1 MDYLL
6 SVNDS
11 DSATATD
18 LSNANTV
25 DDVAVAASPLL
36 DNSEVEDMLQK
47 MKSKDTDV
55 YHRVMEIPVSPTEE
69 DDGSLSCIG
78 EDFFLRIEDK
88 ITNNSRKSD
97 DELWNGYYKDLAVSV
112 DVYHLCMMN
121 DTINSHHLHMNVFS
135 CVSLIQYPRTI
146 RRYTN
151 IAMCHVHIKLLA
163 HG

>member
-1 MDYLL
+1 MEPFYRFLAL
-6 SVNDS
+6 SSFYFYDFGFSQRRKKSNNLQS
-11 DSATATD
+11 YFSITIATTTTTPTATATATD
-18 LSNANTV
+18 LP
-25 DDVAVAASPLL
+25 PLL

-112 DVYHLCMMN
+112 DVYHL
-121 DTINSHHLHMNVFS
+121 
-135 CVSLIQYPRTI
+135 
-146 RRYTN
+146 
-151 IAMCHVHIKLLA
+151 
-163 HG
+163 

>member
-6 SVNDS
+6 SVN

-88 ITNNSRKSD
+88 ITNSRKSD

-112 DVYHLCMMN
+112 DVYHL
-121 DTINSHHLHMNVFS
+121 
-135 CVSLIQYPRTI
+135 
-146 RRYTN
+146 
-151 IAMCHVHIKLLA
+151 
-163 HG
+163 